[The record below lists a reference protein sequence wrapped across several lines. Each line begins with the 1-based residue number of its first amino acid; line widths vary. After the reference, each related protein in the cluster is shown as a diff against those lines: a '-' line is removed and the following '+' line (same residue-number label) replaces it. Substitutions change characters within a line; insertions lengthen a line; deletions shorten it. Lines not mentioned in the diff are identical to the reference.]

1 MERLDGKRI
10 IVTGGTSGMGEGVV
24 RAFPGLGAKVVFWG
38 RNEKAGKKIEEETG
52 AIFVKADVADK
63 ESVDEAM
70 KKSVELLG
78 GVDVL
83 VHAAGVGPHCPAE
96 MIQFDDWKTT
106 MAINATGT
114 FLTNEAVFPY
124 MKENGGNILNF
135 TSASAFINSPGQ
147 AHYAASKGAVNCWS
161 RTIAKEWMVYNIRV
175 NMIAPC
181 IKTPM
186 YEQMRG
192 MMTPEQ
198 LAQHDADMAKLCIG
212 GQMGD
217 MESDF
222 IPVMAFMASDGSK
235 FMTGQTIS
243 VDGGIMMVR

>member
-10 IVTGGTSGMGEGVV
+10 IVTGGTSGMGEGIV

-38 RNEKAGKKIEEETG
+38 RNEKAGAKIAEETG
-52 AIFVKADVADK
+52 ALFVKAEVSDK
-63 ESVDEAM
+63 ASVDEAM
-70 KKSVELLG
+70 KRSVELLG

-83 VHAAGVGPHCPAE
+83 IHAAGIGPHCPAE
-96 MIQFDDWKTT
+96 KIDFESWKAVFDT
-106 MAINATGT
+106 NATGT
-114 FLTNEAVFPY
+114 FLTNEAVFLY
-124 MKENGGNILNF
+124 MKESGGHIINF

-147 AHYAASKGAVNCWS
+147 AHYGASKGAVNVWS
-161 RTIAKEWMVYNIRV
+161 RTIAFEWMKYNIRV

-186 YEQMRG
+186 YEQMRA

-198 LAQHDADMAKLCIG
+198 LAAHDASLANLCLG

-217 MESDF
+217 METDF
-222 IPVMAFMASDGSK
+222 IPVMAFMASDSSK
-235 FMTGQTIS
+235 FITGQTIS

>member
-24 RAFPGLGAKVVFWG
+24 RAFPALGAKVVFWG
-38 RNEKAGKKIEEETG
+38 RNEAAGAKIAAETG
-52 AIFVKADVADK
+52 AHFIKADVADK
-63 ESVDEAM
+63 AIVDAAMKESVEY
-70 KKSVELLG
+70 LG

-83 VHAAGVGPHCPAE
+83 IHAAGVAPHCPAE
-96 MIQFDDWKTT
+96 QITAESWYTT
-106 MAINATGT
+106 LNINATGT
-114 FLTNEAVFPY
+114 FLVNEAVFPY
-124 MKENGGNILNF
+124 MKENGGNIINF
-135 TSASAFINSPGQ
+135 TSASAFIVSPGQ
-147 AHYAASKGAVNCWS
+147 AHYAASKGAVNSWS
-161 RTIAKEWMVYNIRV
+161 RTIAKEWMPYNIRV

-186 YEQMRG
+186 YMQMRA

-198 LAQHDADMAKLCIG
+198 LAAHDASMAQLCIG

-217 MESDF
+217 METDF
-222 IPVMAFMASDGSK
+222 VPLMAFMASDGSK
-235 FMTGQTIS
+235 FITGQTIS

>member
-1 MERLDGKRI
+1 MERLDGKRV

-24 RAFPGLGAKVVFWG
+24 RAFPSLGAKVVFWG
-38 RNEKAGKKIEEETG
+38 RNEAAGRKIEEETG
-52 AIFVKADVADK
+52 ATFVKAEVSDPD
-63 ESVDEAM
+63 SVNAAM
-70 KKSVELLG
+70 KKSAELLG

-83 VHAAGVGPHCPAE
+83 IHAAGIGPHCPADKIAYE
-96 MIQFDDWKTT
+96 DWK
-106 MAINATGT
+106 AVLDINTTGT
-114 FLTNEAVFPY
+114 FLVNEAVFPY
-124 MKENGGNILNF
+124 MKEHGGNILNF
-135 TSASAFINSPGQ
+135 TSASAFIISPGQ

-161 RTIAKEWMVYNIRV
+161 RTIAKEWMPYRIRV

-186 YEQMRG
+186 YEQMRA

-198 LAQHDADMAKLCIG
+198 LAAHDASMAELCIG

-217 MESDF
+217 METDF
-222 IPVMAFMASDGSK
+222 VPVMAFMASDSSK
-235 FMTGQTIS
+235 FITGQTIS

>member
-10 IVTGGTSGMGEGVV
+10 VVTGGTSGMGEGVV
-24 RAFPGLGAKVVFWG
+24 RAFPSLGAKVAFWG
-38 RNEKAGKKIEEETG
+38 RNENAGKKISEETG
-52 AIFVKADVADK
+52 AAFIKTDVSSKD
-63 ESVDEAM
+63 SVDEAM
-70 KKSVELLG
+70 KKSAELLG
-78 GVDVL
+78 GIDVL

-96 MIQFDDWKTT
+96 QIEFADWKTT
-106 MAINATGT
+106 LEINATGT

-124 MKENGGNILNF
+124 MKDTGGNIINF

-161 RTIAKEWMVYNIRV
+161 RTIAKEWMRYNIRV

-186 YEQMRG
+186 YEQMRA

-198 LAQHDADMAKLCIG
+198 LAAHDADLAGLCLG

-217 MESDF
+217 MGTDF
-222 IPVMAFMASDGSK
+222 VPVMAFMASDSSK
-235 FMTGQTIS
+235 FITGQTIS
-243 VDGGIMMVR
+243 IDGGIMMVR

>member
-10 IVTGGTSGMGEGVV
+10 IVTGGTSGMGEGIV
-24 RAFPGLGAKVVFWG
+24 RAFPALGAKVVFWG
-38 RNEKAGKKIEEETG
+38 RNEKAGAKIASESG
-52 AIFVKADVADK
+52 ATFVKAEITDPV
-63 ESVDEAM
+63 SVTEGM

-78 GVDVL
+78 GVDVFI
-83 VHAAGVGPHCPAE
+83 HAAGIGPHCPAE
-96 MIQFDDWKTT
+96 KITLDAFKSVMETNT
-106 MAINATGT
+106 TGT

-124 MKENGGNILNF
+124 MKETGGHIINF
-135 TSASAFINSPGQ
+135 TSASAFIISPGQ
-147 AHYAASKGAVNCWS
+147 AHYAASKGAVNSWS
-161 RTIAKEWMVYNIRV
+161 RTIAKEWMPYNIRV

-186 YEQMRG
+186 YEQMRT

-198 LAQHDADMAKLCIG
+198 LAAHDASLANLCLG

-217 MESDF
+217 METDF
-222 IPVMAFMASDGSK
+222 IPVMAFMASDSSK
-235 FMTGQTIS
+235 FITGQMIS